1 MHEEGRGGSHPKHST
16 AFQHLW
22 IEGLGREFQLWQLH
36 WEQWEGLGMHC
47 RLQPGLR
54 EAGAISEL
62 IPVENQSWMCPAQI
76 PHGHK
81 VAHTLLSLDFG
92 SQSVGAPCLL
102 LI

>member
-1 MHEEGRGGSHPKHST
+1 MHEEGRGGSHPKHNT

-36 WEQWEGLGMHC
+36 WEEWEGLGMHC

-62 IPVENQSWMCPAQI
+62 IPWKTSPGCVQ
-76 PHGHK
+76 HK
-81 VAHTLLSLDFG
+81 FHMDTR
-92 SQSVGAPCLL
+92 
-102 LI
+102 